1 MNNLNEQIID
11 PRIPEAIIEQER
23 IINCWIRLRDNQPL
37 TCQKIVMAKEF
48 ITESRDEEQK
58 EGNESKT

>member
-11 PRIPEAIIEQER
+11 PRMPEAIIEQER
-23 IINCWIRLRDNQPL
+23 IINRWVRLRDNQPL

-48 ITESRDEEQK
+48 TTEWRDEEQK
-58 EGNESKT
+58 EGNEAKT